1 MFISRVFFFVT
12 FLAAFCAI
20 VHSSPTKGHHGSKVS
35 GIGVPVSN
43 TKAENV
49 ISNRYIVVYYNNA
62 TDAAVETHQASV
74 MSALRKRS
82 LSARSLDGRTLSP
95 KMDAFSMS
103 GWRGMSLEAED
114 DMILE
119 IANMG
124 MVRCNFAFARGLN

>member
-1 MFISRVFFFVT
+1 MFSSKFIFFVA

-20 VHSSPTKGHHGSKVS
+20 VYSSPTKGRHGAQVS

-43 TKAENV
+43 AKANNV
-49 ISNRYIVVYYNNA
+49 ISNRYIVVYNNNA
-62 TDAAVETHQASV
+62 TDDAVETHQASV

-82 LSARSLDGRTLSP
+82 LSARSIDGRTLSP

-114 DMILE
+114 DMMLE
-119 IANMG
+119 IANMD
-124 MVRCNFAFARGLN
+124 MVRSDEPFPAGLY